1 MSRNGSL
8 WIGGLEDYMDEE
20 FILKCLNAMGE
31 TYSGVISIKVCLLW
45 EKKFIRFTSATF
57 DLQVVKNKFTG
68 QHAGY
73 GFINFVN
80 DNYALTAMHKLNGK
94 VMPNTNPQVRFKLNH
109 NSMQKGG
116 TEDNHSIWVGDLSAE
131 VDDYQMYK
139 FFSVRFPSVKSAR
152 VMLDDN
158 GYSKGKC
165 NKVDRQWIW
174 KKKSSRQAFE
184 L

>member
-31 TYSGVISIKVCLLW
+31 TYSGVVSIK
-45 EKKFIRFTSATF
+45 
-57 DLQVVKNKFTG
+57 VVKNKFTG

-80 DNYALTAMHKLNGK
+80 DNFALTTMHKLNGK
-94 VMPNTNPQVRFKLNH
+94 VMPNSNPQVRFKLNH
-109 NSMQKGG
+109 NSTQKGG
-116 TEDNHSIWVGDLSAE
+116 GEDNHSIWVGDLSPE

-152 VMLDDN
+152 VMLDEN
-158 GYSKGKC
+158 GYSKGESFV
-165 NKVDRQWIW
+165 VDREQNL
-174 KKKSSRQAFE
+174 KNPQGR